1 MNYKKI
7 LSGVL
12 VSGMLL
18 TGIVAY
24 ADSNNSNTSTSTG
37 KITTSS
43 QAFTPGRGYGMRFGK
58 AGNNVQVL
66 ANLLGKSLEDT
77 YKLLTPGKTLAE
89 IAQENGIS
97 LDKFQQA
104 MLESRKNII
113 QQRVKDGTI
122 TQEQADLMIKNMEQN
137 IKNCD
142 GTGIG
147 RGMGRGSGMGRGF
160 GMGR

>member
-24 ADSNNSNTSTSTG
+24 ADSSNSNTSTSTG

-43 QAFTPGRGYGMRFGK
+43 RAFTPGRGYGMRFGK
-58 AGNNVQVL
+58 EGNNVQVL
-66 ANLLGKSLEDT
+66 ANLLGKPLEDT

-147 RGMGRGSGMGRGF
+147 RGMGRGSGMDRGF